1 MVDRNNDRI
10 NTFLFF
16 FLAAASLYM
25 IPDTKCQVHHVDYG
39 EDLLA
44 LHSTLDSKDAI
55 PSSLPA
61 PLSMTPIDM
70 LSMAVP
76 GTPGEDYPILATVP
90 PTAFSCDGEDRVH
103 GGYYADIEAD
113 CQPFHICAD
122 LGDGTKYKY
131 SFLCPNGTM
140 FSQAYFICDW
150 WFNVDCSASESF
162 YSLNEEVIGGLDIG
176 GAPFRPNG
184 VPNGP
189 NFQYSQ
195 SQRKQDS
202 FRANSKSSSIKNL
215 LNVYN
220 PNRSSTRLATN
231 SPSRSK
237 DKNIER
243 NFQDNKSHVSSA
255 SGFGAK
261 TTNLVITPTVP
272 TLSER
277 RSTEAT
283 NPRRYQNQNAPSN
296 LNKDYNSRNS
306 NKPRKNVLSNSINT
320 NDVTKFRDYE
330 TEPTRSRVKTNHRL
344 KNDNPTSNKK
354 IPSTLPKTVFPNQ
367 RPHNK
372 RRQRPTSSSRTSVS
386 NRNPSRGTS
395 SKKPFK
401 PSKVRPSTKTN
412 NKNPQRGNGY
422 NKEPSA
428 AAKKPLTLYGAP
440 PPIDYDSNDVLGEA
454 AEYDDYSQDNSIS
467 SDYDYSIPTAFPS
480 RGNEP
485 SRTTSKGYG
494 VSSTGT
500 VNNVNPTS
508 SIQLDN
514 NSNVLPD
521 YDYGLPSVTTNG
533 ATNNPS
539 QVPST
544 SYGLPLA
551 DPVGTVASN
560 SPNAFDDGS
569 STLADYDYGSIQY
582 DTYNGGNDQPRKPP
596 TGYGIPLADPVGSH
610 TSSLPSPEDN
620 GLNTLPSYG
629 TDFSSSLAQGQKNN
643 APRVPPIGYGVP
655 LAGPLG
661 TDTSNAPNSIGSNT
675 DSLPSYGNDFSQ
687 YLANGGG
694 NSIPKRPSTGYGVPL
709 ADPIGTLAPGSSKDP
724 SNYDYGGTS
733 TAFGD
738 DYDYPTSSDYSTYDD
753 GDYSSTQGGSA
764 IVPSRGYGVPLA
776 KPISSENSPTVSTDV
791 GSASDDYYSS
801 STSQENYDDY
811 DQNYSTSYDE
821 NSIDYDDEVYA
832 TYDDEDNYSTSE
844 NVNNNNIPSTVP
856 SSSIGNT
863 PYRKDRNPGA
873 ENTNSISTEYGLPL
887 AQPLGPTSTN
897 GKKAIPNAGQIPRGQ
912 QQEVTN
918 DYNLSQTTRIPL
930 SPNTI
935 TDQSSLSTQTQR
947 TTFGSPSGLDDAG
960 ISNGD
965 GGINYVTPRIPQSNS
980 VGAAGQNRPLPTS
993 YGVPLAPPIG
1003 AKDVISDPN
1012 SNVGTANSG
1021 SITKNTGIAA
1031 ENQSINLSNGNSPQ
1045 TFVSNNNIIPPT
1057 IQGNANTNVFGT
1069 SSSAVGAIESNPG
1082 TGNHVGTTPI
1092 QPVVNLESKSQGSGT
1107 PTVQPIGSGTETT
1120 IDNEYNSLNLP
1131 DSDNG
1136 PNESPNQFQVIT
1148 SLDAFKQTPNNPA
1161 GPNIQS
1167 VGQTLS
1173 PSSEYTGASVGNS
1186 ITSSTF
1192 QPTAQ
1197 SFGGETTYDSSLDTY
1212 GSPGAGPLNAQSDNG
1227 APNQVSVD
1235 DSYGAPLADP
1245 VVQDGYGAP
1254 QAAPIS
1260 GDSYGAPLAQPIS
1273 QSSYGAP
1280 VAAPLSRYQSKK
1292 NWSPS
1297 PRPPPPS
1304 INPFKSNSY
1313 VRAKRLSRYRNH
1325 FRNLFKRRF
1334 PIFNFLR

>member
-1 MVDRNNDRI
+1 
-10 NTFLFF
+10 
-16 FLAAASLYM
+16 M

-90 PTAFSCDGEDRVH
+90 PTAFSCDSEDRIH
-103 GGYYADIEAD
+103 GGYYADVEAD

-162 YSLNEEVIGGLDIG
+162 YSLNEEVVGGLDIG
-176 GAPFRPNG
+176 GIPNG
-184 VPNGP
+184 IPNGP
-189 NFQYSQ
+189 NFRSSQ

-215 LNVYN
+215 LNIYN
-220 PNRSSTRLATN
+220 PNRSSNRLATN

-237 DKNIER
+237 NKDIER
-243 NFQDNKSHVSSA
+243 NFQDNKSHGNSV
-255 SGFGAK
+255 SGFGAR
-261 TTNLVITPTVP
+261 TTNLVITPTSP

-283 NPRRYQNQNAPSN
+283 SPGRYQKPNAPSN
-296 LNKDYNSRNS
+296 LNKNYNSRNS
-306 NKPRKNVLSNSINT
+306 NLPRKNVLSNSINT
-320 NDVTKFRDYE
+320 NEVTKFRDYE
-330 TEPTRSRVKTNHRL
+330 TEPTHSRVKPNHRL
-344 KNDNPTSNKK
+344 KNDNPTTNKK

-386 NRNPSRGTS
+386 NRNPSRGTP
-395 SKKPFK
+395 SKKPLK
-401 PSKVRPSTKTN
+401 PSKVRSSTKTN
-412 NKNPQRGNGY
+412 NKNRQRANGY
-422 NKEPSA
+422 NNKPSA

-440 PPIDYDSNDVLGEA
+440 PPVDYDDNDISSEA
-454 AEYDDYSQDNSIS
+454 AEYDDYNQDNSIT
-467 SDYDYSIPTAFPS
+467 SDYDYSIPTAFPT

-485 SRTTSKGYG
+485 SRTTSTGYG
-494 VSSTGT
+494 VSSTGP
-500 VNNVNPTS
+500 VNIGNPTS
-508 SIQLDN
+508 STQLDS

-533 ATNNPS
+533 ASNNPN
-539 QVPST
+539 QLPST

-560 SPNAFDDGS
+560 SPNVFEDGS
-569 STLADYDYGSIQY
+569 STLADYDYGSTQY
-582 DTYNGGNDQPRKPP
+582 DTYDGGNNQPSKPP

-629 TDFSSSLAQGQKNN
+629 TDFSSSSFAQGQKNN
-643 APRVPPIGYGVP
+643 APRVPPTGYGVP
-655 LAGPLG
+655 LAGPIG

-675 DSLPSYGNDFSQ
+675 NSLPSYGNDFSQ
-687 YLANGGG
+687 SLANGGG
-694 NSIPKRPSTGYGVPL
+694 NSIPRRPSTGYGVPL
-709 ADPIGTLAPGSSKDP
+709 ANPIGTVAPDSGIDS
-724 SNYDYGGTS
+724 SNYDYDGTS
-733 TAFGD
+733 TALDD
-738 DYDYPTSSDYSTYDD
+738 DYDYSTSSEYSTYDD

-764 IVPSRGYGVPLA
+764 VVPSRGYGVPLA
-776 KPISSENSPTVSTDV
+776 KPISSETNPTKSTGV
-791 GSASDDYYSS
+791 GSPSDDYYSS

-811 DQNYSTSYDE
+811 DQNYDTSYDE
-821 NSIDYDDEVYA
+821 NSIDYDDEIYS
-832 TYDDEDNYSTSE
+832 TYEDDDDYSTSE
-844 NVNNNNIPSTVP
+844 NVNSNNIPSTVP

-863 PYRKDRNPGA
+863 PYKKDTNNRNPGA
-873 ENTNSISTEYGLPL
+873 KNTNSISTEYGLPL

-897 GKKAIPNAGQIPRGQ
+897 GKKAIPNVGQIPRGQ
-912 QQEVTN
+912 QREATD

-930 SPNTI
+930 SPNKI

-947 TTFGSPSGLDDAG
+947 TTFGSPLALDDAG
-960 ISNGD
+960 LSDVDGD
-965 GGINYVTPRIPQSNS
+965 VNFVTPRTLQSNIA
-980 VGAAGQNRPLPTS
+980 GFAGQNKPLPTS

-1003 AKDVISDPN
+1003 AKDVILDPN
-1012 SNVGTANSG
+1012 GNVGTANSG
-1021 SITKNTGIAA
+1021 SSIQNTGKAA
-1031 ENQSINLSNGNSPQ
+1031 ENQSNNLPKGNSPQ
-1045 TFVSNNNIIPPT
+1045 TFVSNNDVIPT
-1057 IQGNANTNVFGT
+1057 AVQGNANTNVFGT
-1069 SSSAVGAIESNPG
+1069 SSSAVGAIESNAG
-1082 TGNHVGTTPI
+1082 TGNYVGTTPI
-1092 QPVVNLESKSQGSGT
+1092 QPVVNLDSKSQGNGIAA
-1107 PTVQPIGSGTETT
+1107 VQPFGSGTQSTLE
-1120 IDNEYNSLNLP
+1120 NELKSLNLP
-1131 DSDNG
+1131 NSDNI

-1167 VGQTLS
+1167 VGQTQS

-1186 ITSSTF
+1186 VTSSTF

-1227 APNQVSVD
+1227 ASNQVSVD

-1245 VVQDGYGAP
+1245 LVQDGYGAP

-1260 GDSYGAPLAQPIS
+1260 TDSYGAPLAQPIS

-1280 VAAPLSRYQSKK
+1280 IAAPLSRYQSKK

-1313 VRAKRLSRYRNH
+1313 GRAKRLSRYRNH

>member
-1 MVDRNNDRI
+1 
-10 NTFLFF
+10 
-16 FLAAASLYM
+16 M

-162 YSLNEEVIGGLDIG
+162 YSLNEEVVGGLDIG
-176 GAPFRPNG
+176 GIPNG
-184 VPNGP
+184 IPNGP
-189 NFQYSQ
+189 NFRSSQ

-215 LNVYN
+215 LNIYN

-237 DKNIER
+237 NNNIER
-243 NFQDNKSHVSSA
+243 NFQDNKSHGNSA
-255 SGFGAK
+255 SGFGAR
-261 TTNLVITPTVP
+261 TTNLVITPTSP

-283 NPRRYQNQNAPSN
+283 SPGRYQKQNAPSN

-320 NDVTKFRDYE
+320 NEVTKFRDYE
-330 TEPTRSRVKTNHRL
+330 TEPTHSRVKPNHRL
-344 KNDNPTSNKK
+344 KNDNPTTNKK

-386 NRNPSRGTS
+386 NRNPSRGAP
-395 SKKPFK
+395 SKKPLK
-401 PSKVRPSTKTN
+401 PSKVRSSTKTN
-412 NKNPQRGNGY
+412 NKNRQRANGY
-422 NKEPSA
+422 NNKPSA

-440 PPIDYDSNDVLGEA
+440 PPVDYDDNAISSEA
-454 AEYDDYSQDNSIS
+454 AEYDDYNQDNSIS
-467 SDYDYSIPTAFPS
+467 SDYDYSIPTAFPTG
-480 RGNEP
+480 GNEP
-485 SRTTSKGYG
+485 SRTTSTGYG

-508 SIQLDN
+508 SIQLDS

-569 STLADYDYGSIQY
+569 STLADYDYGSTQY
-582 DTYNGGNDQPRKPP
+582 DTYDGGNNQPSKPP

-629 TDFSSSLAQGQKNN
+629 TDFSSSSFAQGQKNN
-643 APRVPPIGYGVP
+643 APRVPPTGYGVP
-655 LAGPLG
+655 LAGPIG

-675 DSLPSYGNDFSQ
+675 NSLPSYGNDFSQ
-687 YLANGGG
+687 SLANGGG
-694 NSIPKRPSTGYGVPL
+694 NSIPRRPSTGYGVPL
-709 ADPIGTLAPGSSKDP
+709 ANPIGTLAPGSGIDS
-724 SNYDYGGTS
+724 SNYDYDGTS
-733 TAFGD
+733 TALDD
-738 DYDYPTSSDYSTYDD
+738 DYDYSTSSEYSTYDD

-764 IVPSRGYGVPLA
+764 VVPSRGYGVPLA
-776 KPISSENSPTVSTDV
+776 KPISSETNPTKSTGV
-791 GSASDDYYSS
+791 GSPSDDYYSS

-821 NSIDYDDEVYA
+821 NSLDYDDEIYSS
-832 TYDDEDNYSTSE
+832 YEDDDNYSTSE
-844 NVNNNNIPSTVP
+844 NVNSNNIPSTVP

-863 PYRKDRNPGA
+863 PYKKDTNNRNPGA
-873 ENTNSISTEYGLPL
+873 KNTNSISTEYGLPL

-897 GKKAIPNAGQIPRGQ
+897 GKKAIPNVGQIPRGQ
-912 QQEVTN
+912 QREATD

-930 SPNTI
+930 SPNKI

-947 TTFGSPSGLDDAG
+947 TTFGSPLALDDAG
-960 ISNGD
+960 LSDVDGD
-965 GGINYVTPRIPQSNS
+965 VNFVTPRTLQSNIA
-980 VGAAGQNRPLPTS
+980 GFAGQNKPLPTS

-1003 AKDVISDPN
+1003 AKDVILDPN
-1012 SNVGTANSG
+1012 GNVGTANSG
-1021 SITKNTGIAA
+1021 SRIQNTGKAA
-1031 ENQSINLSNGNSPQ
+1031 ENQSNNLPKGNSPQ
-1045 TFVSNNNIIPPT
+1045 TFVSNNDVIPT
-1057 IQGNANTNVFGT
+1057 AVQGNANTNVFGT
-1069 SSSAVGAIESNPG
+1069 SSSAVGAIESNAG
-1082 TGNHVGTTPI
+1082 TGNYVGTTPI
-1092 QPVVNLESKSQGSGT
+1092 QPVVNLDSKSQGNGIAAL
-1107 PTVQPIGSGTETT
+1107 QPFGSGTQSTLE
-1120 IDNEYNSLNLP
+1120 NELKSLNLP
-1131 DSDNG
+1131 NSDNI

-1167 VGQTLS
+1167 VGQTQS

-1186 ITSSTF
+1186 VTSSTF

-1227 APNQVSVD
+1227 ASNQVSVD

-1245 VVQDGYGAP
+1245 LVQDGYGAP

-1260 GDSYGAPLAQPIS
+1260 ADSYGAPLAQPIS

-1280 VAAPLSRYQSKK
+1280 IAAPLSRYQSKK

-1313 VRAKRLSRYRNH
+1313 GRAKRLSRYRNH

-1334 PIFNFLR
+1334 PIFSFLR